1 MKYHIKGSPLL
12 TYVNKQVRGFQYVN
26 QPIFGLSV
34 LSGCECSCY
43 LEINVNKDLMTY
55 DDVLIIQNQINELD
69 IHDPKNHDL
78 VHFIS
83 EIYGFHGFDLEKFA
97 NEEGVVVGINM
108 AEIEDYV
115 NSLVELELEIELE
128 EYDFTY
134 KITNIKEGNYD
145 LKDTLSDLMIM

>member
-1 MKYHIKGSPLL
+1 MKYLIKGDPLL
-12 TYVNKQVRGFQYVN
+12 TYDKKQKRGFQYVN
-26 QPIFGLSV
+26 EPVIGLSV
-34 LSGCECSCY
+34 FDDCEYYFY
-43 LEINVNKDLMTY
+43 LEINVNKELMTY

-69 IHDPKNHDL
+69 IHDPKNKDL

-97 NEEGVVVGINM
+97 NDDGVIVGINIL
-108 AEIEDYV
+108 EIEDYV
-115 NSLVELELEIELE
+115 NSLLELELEIELE

-145 LKDTLSDLMIM
+145 LKKTLSDLIIM